1 MHSVS
6 RNLIAAAALAASSA
20 AASTNYVVP
29 WYANPVATNVTYDAS
44 LVNDPAD
51 AAIAPKVSAAWTTVS
66 GAAALAGKTPLVKT
80 MGDTTYFRPKFY
92 VLCTDGDAV
101 EFTMSKDLSS
111 AVWTNTLAAAKL
123 ASAAGAT
130 GAATD
135 LQVSDDGRLAF
146 LKYGDTWKALGYAAP
161 TWSVI
166 TDSASCPCPDKHPV
180 MVDSTGTFVLHFT
193 RKRAWGNSTVQS
205 KWSYNNLSIGT
216 TLTAGGA
223 VAAYNDDL
231 TGATPS
237 TVSGNGFCPAGSIG
251 EYLDLSAGVVTWQ
264 GHSSSSTYNIE
275 ENWQFALGVPE
286 GGKTPRA
293 IVHSPNI
300 ISINKIMGGWDGGYE
315 EVVID
320 SEAVPTGSS
329 ARPDQSGDGFAPSI
343 KRLVL
348 NVPNLSPN
356 QYGAFPYRAADSSS
370 YAAAPIAAESRWED
384 FNFSN
389 VKVFEG
395 YSFFNFDCGGTLHLP
410 SVENLKYGA
419 FKFDSAAHENLIP
432 VEVLISPE
440 NKTVTNIAN
449 QAFFG
454 QSNIWRV
461 VIGGHEDGVTFS
473 GGENTPYHFNRVN
486 NLREVEFTGGLP
498 LFQAGLGNEV
508 FTSSQAT
515 RTLAFIVPREAKWTA
530 FIEGSYRQA
539 TDSEIATYMAANPG
553 RYVPFGVVTNKSLF
567 HSRNEQYVAYA
578 DSFGKGAPIPFSLR
592 FDETR
597 GSVAATVVEGN
608 PADALGRYEE
618 GTVLRF
624 TATPAPGSGSVFRR
638 WYGDIGTNDA
648 TSAAITVTVGKN
660 LFLAARFSN
669 SWTIEDYDPVTQ
681 TAKATDGNY
690 RINLSQLNPS
700 AHTFTLGSASI
711 TPCGLFD
718 IEYTDN
724 GDGTVT
730 TNMLA
735 GSSTLDLGGEFLLAG
750 DATPWVP
757 TAFANSV
764 SLAPYPI
771 AYRDTLLTFFSPGTI
786 TAEMVKAL
794 FYFDQ
799 KLRPWLTIFETIVLD
814 EPSMPRKLRSSTF
827 SGTDRKTKNL
837 VLLLPSITEI
847 EEKALWSAE
856 PSSDLSKWNLSSVA
870 TLSPIGLTTQWF
882 TSNEK
887 TYSDGRKAF
896 DCHGDLALPALRS
909 VDAGVWTR
917 DGVDYRAVSLSP
929 MPYMTSLTLGGKTQ
943 GDTVTNLCDG
953 AFAGNSS
960 MTNLTLHADADIVV
974 GTDIFADH
982 AGRDTVNNR
991 DVTYPGHTPE
1001 TITFTGAAPRSDI
1014 FANLLAGVGVGDSS
1028 ILVRVTTKS
1037 TTWFRRD
1044 FIDYKPTAAEKAL
1057 AGGRIAEGEKVF
1069 GVYRADGAVKGVFVC
1084 DEALEA
1090 NLATMVIFR

>member
-51 AAIAPKVSAAWTTVS
+51 AAIAAKIATAWTTVS

-92 VLCTDGDAV
+92 VLCTDGDVV

-161 TWSVI
+161 TWRVI
-166 TDSASCPCPDKHPV
+166 TDSASCPCPDKHQV
-180 MVDSTGTFVLHFT
+180 LVDSTGTFILHFT
-193 RKRAWGNSTVQS
+193 RPRTWAHSSIWR
-205 KWSYNNLSIGT
+205 YNPISIGT
-216 TLTAGGA
+216 LVSSGGDIL
-223 VAAYNDDL
+223 AYDGDL
-231 TGATPS
+231 TGATGS

-251 EYLDLSAGVVTWQ
+251 EYLDLSVGVATWT
-264 GHSSSSTYNIE
+264 GSSTYDIQA
-275 ENWQFALGVPE
+275 NWQYALGVPE
-286 GGKTPRA
+286 GGRTPRV
-293 IVHSPNI
+293 ILHSTKLDT
-300 ISINKIMGGWDGGYE
+300 INKIMGGWNGGYE

-320 SEAVPTGSS
+320 SEDVPAGNA
-329 ARPDQSGDGFAPSI
+329 ARTDQSNDGFWPSV

-348 NVPNLSPN
+348 NVPNLTPN
-356 QYGAFPYRAADSSS
+356 VYGGFPAATTAS
-370 YAAAPIAAESRWED
+370 IAAESRWED
-384 FNFSN
+384 FNFS
-389 VKVFEG
+389 KVTEFA
-395 YSFFNFDCGGTLHLP
+395 SAAFDSFDCGGTLNLP
-410 SVENLKYGA
+410 SVANLGFAA
-419 FKFDSAAHENLIP
+419 FRFSPSSHENATP
-432 VEVLISPE
+432 VEVLLSPE
-440 NKTVTNIAN
+440 SKTVTNLFN
-449 QAFFG
+449 QVFAG

-473 GGENTPYHFNRVN
+473 GGASYPNHFNKVN

-498 LFQAGLGNEV
+498 LFEAGLGNEV

-539 TDSEIATYMAANPG
+539 TDSEIATYTAANPG

-718 IEYTDN
+718 IEYTNN

-794 FYFDQ
+794 FYFEQ

-814 EPSMPRKLRSSTF
+814 EPSMPRKRRSSTF
-827 SGTDRKTKNL
+827 AGTDRKAKNL

-856 PSSDLSKWNLSSVA
+856 PSSDLSKWDLSSVA
-870 TLSPIGLTTQWF
+870 TLSPLGLTTQWF

-887 TYSDGRKAF
+887 TYSDGRKVF

-917 DGVDYRAVSLSP
+917 DGVPYRAVSLSP

-974 GTDIFADH
+974 GTGIFADH

-1014 FANLLAGVGVGDSS
+1014 FANLLAEVGVGDSS
-1028 ILVRVTTKS
+1028 ILVRVTSKS

-1057 AGGRIAEGEKVF
+1057 AGGRIAEGEKVL

-1090 NLATMVIFR
+1090 NLATTVIFR